1 MRTAL
6 RSARPALA
14 PLAVAAGLVLA
25 AAAAGDEPDAAAQTA
40 IFVNSTADP
49 RDPTDECAEDAAD
62 CTLRGA
68 LEYAQQLERGGV
80 IRACFDPAEVP
91 GAAGCPPG
99 KKPLTTRD
107 AGYDAA
113 LGKWVIKIRTDRGF
127 VMTENGTIIDFRQGL
142 AWTSPANNRVIIEP
156 GLPNTESAFR
166 VVSENNVVAG
176 VEFRGAYSSAA
187 VYLPGGTFG
196 ESSANNQ
203 IGPGNIFAGITQ
215 GAGVK
220 LTGEVTYGNRVF
232 GNWCGITGDGSVP
245 SPVHEDCVQLDQG
258 TYGNVIGDRALEN
271 RNVFAASVL
280 GSGVVVEGPETYD
293 TEIRGNWFGMD
304 FTGAQRVGL
313 KSGIQLVYTPQD
325 TRIIGNVVSGND
337 NAGIALFDAIEDV
350 VIEDNVIGTDPS
362 GERCVANV
370 GFGISLQGGPR
381 GTRIARNLIRCN
393 NSGGI
398 LAQGGGTR
406 DNVFTENRIT
416 GNNGHAIDVI
426 QGAHA
431 GIVPPVIE
439 SATLTEVRGTACPG
453 CRVEVFSDPDR
464 EAAAYEGF
472 VVAGDDGRF
481 VFERPVGP
489 AQAHGY
495 VTATSTNDT
504 ATSGLSAPAA
514 VIVGPEPSATP
525 TVVDPPTATA
535 TPTGP
540 DPATPTATATCTDG
554 GCDGPTLYLP
564 WTGNRAEG

>member
-1 MRTAL
+1 MRLVLGLA
-6 RSARPALA
+6 RSAFA
-14 PLAVAAGLVLA
+14 PLAVALA
-25 AAAAGDEPDAAAQTA
+25 LSVAASPAGDAPNVAAQTA

-49 RDPTDECAEDAAD
+49 RNPMDECAEDAAD

-68 LEYAQQLERGGV
+68 LAYAQQLERGGV
-80 IRACFDPAEVP
+80 IRACFDPAEIP
-91 GAAGCPPG
+91 GAAQCPPG
-99 KKPLTTRD
+99 KKPLTKRD
-107 AGYDAA
+107 PGYDAA
-113 LGKWVIKIRTDRGF
+113 LGKWVIKIRTDRAF
-127 VMTENGTIIDFRQGL
+127 VMTENGTIMDFRQGL
-142 AWTSPANNRVIIEP
+142 AWTSPADNRIVVEQA
-156 GLPNTESAFR
+156 LPDTEAAFR
-166 VVSENNVVAG
+166 VVSENNVIAG
-176 VEFRGAYSSAA
+176 IEFRGAYASAA

-203 IGPGNIFAGITQ
+203 IGPGNIFAGITR

-271 RNVFAASVL
+271 RNVFAASTL
-280 GSGVVVEGPETYD
+280 GSGVLVEGPETHD

-304 FTGAQRVGL
+304 FTGSQRVGL

-350 VIEDNVIGTDPS
+350 VIEDNIIGTDPS

-431 GIVPPVIE
+431 GIAPPVIE
-439 SATLTEVRGTACPG
+439 SATTREVRGSACPG

-464 EAAAYEGF
+464 EAAVFEGF
-472 VVAGDDGRF
+472 AVAGDDGRF
-481 VFERPVGP
+481 VLAKAEGF
-489 AQAHGY
+489 AHGY
-495 VTATSTNDT
+495 VTATATNDT
-504 ATSGLSAPAA
+504 ATSGLSAPMAVAA
-514 VIVGPEPSATP
+514 GPEPSPTP
-525 TVVDPPTATA
+525 TVAETPTA
-535 TPTGP
+535 TPTGEE
-540 DPATPTATATCTDG
+540 PATPTPTATPTCPDG
-554 GCDGPTLYLP
+554 GCDGPALYLP